1 MINDVKVNDLPH
13 VVFSLSKDFAE
24 IIVKEEERHKT
35 LRTMMKGEK
44 TAEAKAL
51 LHIFGKWKQMD
62 RGMVTDSDR
71 CR

>member
-1 MINDVKVNDLPH
+1 MINDPEVFDLPH
-13 VVFSLSKDFAE
+13 VVFPLSKDFAE

-44 TAEAKAL
+44 TAGAKAL
-51 LHIFGKWKQMD
+51 LHIFGKRKQMD
-62 RGMVTDSDR
+62 RRMVTDSDR

>member
-1 MINDVKVNDLPH
+1 
-13 VVFSLSKDFAE
+13 
-24 IIVKEEERHKT
+24 
-35 LRTMMKGEK
+35 MMKGEK
-44 TAEAKAL
+44 TAGAKAL